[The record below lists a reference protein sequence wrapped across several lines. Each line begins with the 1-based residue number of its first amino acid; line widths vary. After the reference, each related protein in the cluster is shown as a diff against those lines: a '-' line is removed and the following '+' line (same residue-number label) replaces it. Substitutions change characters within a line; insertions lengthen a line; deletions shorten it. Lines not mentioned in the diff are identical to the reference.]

1 MTELQTRSED
11 CAVPSQVAPAKNWTA
26 VSLFSGA
33 GGFDLGFELAGG
45 HDVLFSN
52 ELKKAPATTFAQNFM
67 HITTPVEST
76 RPRSTDLPLATFGDI
91 SAVSFDALSNVEVDV
106 LIGGPPCQDFSVMKA
121 HNREGTDVVRG
132 KLYLHFVRALAEL
145 QPSAFVFE
153 NVPGLMSAN
162 RGKAFELI
170 KHDLA
175 NPVYALR
182 SAGDIGVNISKRA
195 YKALPYQILFGEAV
209 DAPRLGVPQTR
220 RRLIVVGVRQDIVN
234 RIGTFQFESSKEWFT
249 YQMNGGS
256 TLFRQF
262 PLSCMEVFEGR
273 PATELQHRY
282 REIMEAYRSLEA
294 DMEEHVT
301 ATRWAREVE
310 KKWTL
315 DVEKDYLLANGVAP
329 RNLSLFGSDFD
340 RAMQE
345 HEQVLKRLGYCGR
358 PVTTL
363 SPSDG
368 TNRQSKEADSV
379 LERMRRIPPGKNYEF
394 VDGTPWAVEGKKLT
408 LIYRRPFPL
417 QPAPTVVAFGGG
429 GTYAYHYERD
439 RSMLT
444 NRERARL
451 QTFTDEFLFHGNPS
465 EIRPQI
471 GEAVPPFLACRIAEE
486 LREILPSA

>member
-1 MTELQTRSED
+1 MTEIEGQHTSGDTVTQPELT
-11 CAVPSQVAPAKNWTA
+11 KKWTA

-45 HDVLFSN
+45 HEVLFSN
-52 ELKKAPATTFAQNFM
+52 ELKKAPATTFARNFLRASA
-67 HITTPVEST
+67 PVAAT
-76 RPRSTDLPLATFGDI
+76 RPRSADLPLATFGDI
-91 SAVSFDALSNVEVDV
+91 SAVSFDSLSGLDIDI

-121 HNREGTDVVRG
+121 HTREGTDVVRG

-145 QPSAFVFE
+145 QPRAFVFE
-153 NVPGLMSAN
+153 NVPGLISAN

-175 NPVYALR
+175 NPAHALH
-182 SAGDIGVNISKRA
+182 SAGDLGVRMSRRA
-195 YKALPYQILFGEAV
+195 QKALPYHILFAEVV
-209 DAPRLGVPQTR
+209 DAPRLGIPQTR
-220 RRLIVVGVRQDIVN
+220 RRLIVVGIRQDLVN
-234 RIGTFQFESSKEWFT
+234 RIGTFQFESSREWFA

-273 PATELQHRY
+273 PAAELQSKY
-282 REIMEAYRSLEA
+282 RDVMDAYRSLEA

-301 ATRWAREVE
+301 ASRWAREVE

-315 DVEKDYLLANGVAP
+315 DIEKDYLLANGIAP
-329 RNLSLFGSDFD
+329 RNLSLFGNDFD
-340 RAMQE
+340 IAMQE
-345 HEQVLKRLGYCGR
+345 HEQVLQRLGYYGR
-358 PVTTL
+358 AVASLTP
-363 SPSDG
+363 PDG
-368 TNRQSKEADSV
+368 TNNQSREADAV

-394 VDGTPWAVEGKKLT
+394 VNGTRWAVEGKKLT

-451 QTFTDEFLFHGNPS
+451 QTFTDDFLFHGNGS

-486 LREILPSA
+486 LRELLPSS